1 MRQTCMPVGER
12 EEAGV
17 TQPTPVRPDYDQAL
31 KAMLSRA
38 PDGFLSLIA
47 PALTW
52 RGELSPELP
61 ASSRQADLVWD
72 VEAAG
77 GERGVLHIE
86 LQTKI
91 EEDIGKRLAEYS
103 LRLYDREQR
112 PVYSIVVFLRRAI
125 KIPQSPFVIRYQG
138 QERLRFVFDV
148 IRLWELPQESVIE
161 TPYYDL
167 WPLAGLMADVSVETT
182 LAVAERIAAAPL
194 PRHERSEL
202 TGLLTL
208 LAGMRLSRV
217 TLLEAIGRNGM
228 IKDIW
233 EESSFADAA
242 YDIFH
247 DRLIAEGEAKGEA
260 KGEATATREMAR
272 LALEGRYGALSDD
285 LVTALASADPAACRA
300 IVAHLT
306 TDTLE
311 QVRERLELTAP
322 GAGGETGGESNG
334 AE

>member
-1 MRQTCMPVGER
+1 
-12 EEAGV
+12 V
-17 TQPTPVRPDYDQAL
+17 TQPRPTRPDYDQAL
-31 KAMLSRA
+31 KAMLARA
-38 PDGFLSLIA
+38 PDGFHALVA
-47 PALTW
+47 PAMRW
-52 RGELSPELP
+52 RGELSPVLP
-61 ASSRQADLVWD
+61 AASRQADLVWD

-77 GERGVLHIE
+77 GERGILHIE
-86 LQTKI
+86 LQTKV

-103 LRLYDREQR
+103 LRLYDREAR
-112 PVYSIVVFLRRAI
+112 PVYSVVVFLRPAT

-148 IRLWELPQESVIE
+148 IRLWELPQEAVIE
-161 TPYYDL
+161 TAYYDL
-167 WPLAGLMADVSVETT
+167 WPLAGLMAGVTVETT

-208 LAGMRLSRV
+208 LAGLRLSRK
-217 TLLEAIGRNGM
+217 TLLEAIGRNTM

-247 DRLIAEGEAKGEA
+247 DRLVAEGKAVGEAMGRAEGEA
-260 KGEATATREMAR
+260 TAARELAQ

-285 LVTALASADPAACRA
+285 LVTTLASADPAACRA

-311 QVRERLELTAP
+311 QVRERLGLTAP
-322 GAGGETGGESNG
+322 GAGGETSG

>member
-182 LAVAERIAAAPL
+182 LAVAERGAAAAPRAQRADRAAHAAGRHASL
-194 PRHERSEL
+194 ARDAPR
-202 TGLLTL
+202 G
-208 LAGMRLSRV
+208 
-217 TLLEAIGRNGM
+217 
-228 IKDIW
+228 DW
-233 EESSFADAA
+233 EEW
-242 YDIFH
+242 H
-247 DRLIAEGEAKGEA
+247 DQRHL
-260 KGEATATREMAR
+260 
-272 LALEGRYGALSDD
+272 GRVQLRRRG
-285 LVTALASADPAACRA
+285 V
-300 IVAHLT
+300 
-306 TDTLE
+306 
-311 QVRERLELTAP
+311 
-322 GAGGETGGESNG
+322 
-334 AE
+334 